1 MLERVL
7 TIKKHIHQYNKE
19 ITMTV
24 TVTPQSSGVLY
35 EVAIEKLGLSIQPI
49 FALINAEKD
58 KPNPSPSALAYYDAK
73 IDLIRDLQDNLR
85 PEETDLIQNILND
98 DFVF

>member
-1 MLERVL
+1 
-7 TIKKHIHQYNKE
+7 
-19 ITMTV
+19 MTV
-24 TVTPQSSGVLY
+24 IVTPESADVMY
-35 EVAIEKLGLSIQPI
+35 EVALDKLGQSLQPI
-49 FALINAEKD
+49 YALINAEKD